1 MAVEPLSMCYL
12 SAADKP
18 LRWAHAHTC
27 NSRHHYPV
35 VEPTAHAESATFYG
49 RDGSYQGSAFT
60 YGNQRTFTNNRGEFT
75 GSSITTA
82 TRRHFTIATA
92 ISGARSRG
100 RALQPIIR

>member
-1 MAVEPLSMCYL
+1 DLSTSSKRL
-12 SAADKP
+12 T
-18 LRWAHAHTC
+18 WARAHTC
-27 NSRHHYPV
+27 SSRHHSPAV
-35 VEPTAHAESATFYG
+35 APTAHAESATFYG

-60 YGNQRTFTNNRGEFT
+60 YGNQRTFTNIRGEFT

>member
-1 MAVEPLSMCYL
+1 L

-35 VEPTAHAESATFYG
+35 VGPTAHAESATFYG

-75 GSSITTA
+75 GSSITHGNA
-82 TRRHFTIATA
+82 TTFYDRNGHFTGSITRP
-92 ISGARSRG
+92 STSTNHPLTGGSK
-100 RALQPIIR
+100 